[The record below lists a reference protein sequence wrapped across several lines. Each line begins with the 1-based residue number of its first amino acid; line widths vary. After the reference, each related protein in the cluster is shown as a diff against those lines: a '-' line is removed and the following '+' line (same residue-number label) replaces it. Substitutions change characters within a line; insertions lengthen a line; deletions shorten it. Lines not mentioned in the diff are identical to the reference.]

1 MRGFLRFLRRFAV
14 TIAIVV
20 ALAAL
25 IGRWERGGGTSG
37 WFGENL
43 VAVVWV
49 EGAIEDST
57 RTVDELDRLAEDE
70 RVAAVVLRVDSPGGG
85 VAPSQEIYDAV
96 LRVREQKPV
105 VASLGNVA
113 ASGGYYV
120 AAACDAIVANPGT
133 LTGSIGVLMQFGNV
147 EDLLRKV
154 GIEAEIL
161 KAGRYKDI
169 GSPVRAMSAEE
180 RGLLQDVLAN
190 VHEQFV
196 DAIARGRKIEPAD
209 VRLVADGRIFSGKQA
224 LELHLV
230 DELGGLREA
239 VRLAGKRANVE
250 GEPETIEYRD
260 RVLPWWIGLVG
271 RFLPGAS
278 GSAAGFRWVYTG
290 PAAAG

>member
-1 MRGFLRFLRRFAV
+1 MRGFLRFVRRLAV
-14 TIAIVV
+14 TIALVLLVV
-20 ALAAL
+20 AL
-25 IGRWERGGGTSG
+25 IGAWQRGGGAAS
-37 WFGENL
+37 WFGKDL

-57 RTVDELDRLAEDE
+57 RTVDELERLAEDD
-70 RVAAVVLRVDSPGGG
+70 RIAAVVLRVDSPGGG

-96 LRVREQKPV
+96 LRLREAKPV

-154 GIEAEIL
+154 GVEAEIL

-169 GSPVRAMSAEE
+169 GSPVRPMSAEE

-190 VHEQFV
+190 VHDQFV
-196 DAIARGRKIEPAD
+196 DAIARGRKLEPAD

-224 LELHLV
+224 LELALV

-250 GEPETIEYRD
+250 GEPKKIEFRE
-260 RVLPWWIGLVG
+260 RVMPWWLGLVG
-271 RFLPGAS
+271 RFLPGAP
-278 GSAAGFRWVYTG
+278 GSSAGFRWLYTG
-290 PAAAG
+290 PVAAG